1 MRKKVVANLLTI
13 IMLGTILNS
22 TQTSPVYAA
31 QNLGTAAVHV
41 VAKDGG
47 YDQTLP
53 DLPFQKANA
62 AQSNNYVKVYPKEKR
77 QTFLGVGG
85 AMTESAA
92 YNIQKLTPEQQEEV
106 YEAYF
111 GESGAKYSVLRSTI
125 GSADFSTRSYSY
137 NDTEEPD
144 PELKNFSI
152 EKDWDYIIPAIQKA
166 QSYRPNLKFFAAPW
180 APPAWMKNSGVRRG
194 QTGTAGL
201 NFIDNSV
208 KPEYYESYANYLT
221 KYIQEYQKIGIDV
234 YALSIQNEAQ
244 NNPKWEAATWSTDAV
259 VDFIGNHLGPTLE
272 KNQLDPQVLI
282 WDWDKGNDPMHHDGF
297 IKFNK
302 NVLSNANAKKYIDG
316 IAFHWYAGDLWHE
329 ISGVPMWSE
338 DFYSLDEIKAQFPDI
353 HLYATEAC
361 QEKGPWFGSFD
372 PADRYIYDILND
384 FEHGTE
390 TWIDWNLVLDKDGG
404 PTQGVVNQC
413 HAPIML
419 DQDNNVCYQ
428 PSYYILKEISRN
440 VQPGTISIKTTTDTD
455 VVKTAVI
462 DDSGMISVMLGN
474 VTNEEKNITLVD
486 DDRSVDITLQP
497 HSLTTVKYSSNYEPD
512 ESIDETLPETMVKPI
527 AATASS
533 YEKNPIY
540 NYQASSAIDN
550 KMNTRWASDWT
561 NQEDITFELLSRS
574 TVCGIQLNFENGYD
588 ALYDIQ
594 VSDDGEN
601 FKTVKTVMIE
611 EMQSPDVTV
620 SFEPVKARYVRF
632 QGIQRNNKYGYSIY
646 DANIIVKQ

>member
-338 DFYSLDEIKAQFPDI
+338 DFYSLDEIKTQFPDI